1 MLNNGKPEIDFLMS
15 LGNRGFGGKQG
26 FINNYNKA
34 KIWFT
39 MFMMIPISLMGVFIM
54 MLGATEREMSCS
66 YEWDKAA
73 YDCQITSKNFIM
85 GTDTRYFKN
94 IKKAVLNFEN
104 SDKGTLYQA
113 QFLDT
118 QDNKIAYNNVW
129 VSPPDSVDKQIEK
142 LNKYFNAKKDFSY
155 DLGINLMVIF
165 VSIPFIILP
174 LIIFFVFRYVM
185 NNYLFE
191 ESDLNKYK
199 AALKIKDIGKMK
211 LSEDQINEILY
222 QVESSKANDSSNSF
236 ADKDREFIDRDV
248 EDATKQFYDDGK

>member
-1 MLNNGKPEIDFLMS
+1 MLNSGKPEMDFLMS
-15 LGNRGFGGKQG
+15 FNKRGFEGKQG
-26 FINNYNKA
+26 FIHNYNKVRM
-34 KIWFT
+34 WFV
-39 MFMMIPISLMGVFIM
+39 MFMMIPMSLMGVFVM
-54 MLGATEREMSCS
+54 MLGTTEREMSCS

-85 GTDTRYFKN
+85 GTDTRYFKS

-118 QDNKIAYNNVW
+118 RDNKVAYNNVW
-129 VSPPDSVDKQIEK
+129 VNPPDSVNKQIEK

-155 DLGINLMVIF
+155 DFGINLMVIF

-174 LIIFFVFRYVM
+174 LIIFFGFRYVM

-191 ESDLNKYK
+191 EVGPNKYK

-222 QVESSKANDSSNSF
+222 QVKSAKGSGSPNSF
-236 ADKDREFIDRDV
+236 DDKDREFIDRDV
-248 EDATKQFYDDGK
+248 EDATKQFYYDGK